1 MIVGSYHFGP
11 LGEAEYASLQTTHG
25 PQRMKAIATYRICQ
39 IVMKPFQTKVRK
51 NEDIVVQCPP
61 LFSTVKSTVA
71 KNRWVAVVAWAKVK
85 GTTLKERKRLKFEL
99 DTHNLE
105 LVECGDTG
113 DWDLGQPDTPIVVQE
128 ELSRSSFGRFEFTVT
143 KESHDMIQTMDNPRI

>member
-1 MIVGSYHFGP
+1 
-11 LGEAEYASLQTTHG
+11 
-25 PQRMKAIATYRICQ
+25 
-39 IVMKPFQTKVRK
+39 MKPFQTKVRK
-51 NEDIVVQCPP
+51 NEDIVVRSSL

-99 DTHNLE
+99 DPHNLE

-113 DWDLGQPDTPIVVQE
+113 DWDLGQPDTIIVVQE
-128 ELSRSSFGRFEFTVT
+128 ELTRSSSGRFEFTVT
-143 KESHDMIQTMDNPRI
+143 KESHDMIQTMDNPRV